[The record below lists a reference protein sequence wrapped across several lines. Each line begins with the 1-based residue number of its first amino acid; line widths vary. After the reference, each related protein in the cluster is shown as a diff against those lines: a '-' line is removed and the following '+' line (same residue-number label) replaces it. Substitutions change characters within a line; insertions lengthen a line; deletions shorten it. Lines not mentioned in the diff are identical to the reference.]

1 MPVAKP
7 LAEPIVGAAPR
18 LADRWKVRIA
28 YSAKCRERM
37 LPSREMG
44 AEFVSLAGIVI
55 LGFVALLIWPSI
67 ERPFFRAI
75 RQLTR
80 RRS

>member
-1 MPVAKP
+1 
-7 LAEPIVGAAPR
+7 
-18 LADRWKVRIA
+18 
-28 YSAKCRERM
+28 M
-37 LPSREMG
+37 LPYHGVG
-44 AEFVSLAGIVI
+44 AEFVSLAGIII